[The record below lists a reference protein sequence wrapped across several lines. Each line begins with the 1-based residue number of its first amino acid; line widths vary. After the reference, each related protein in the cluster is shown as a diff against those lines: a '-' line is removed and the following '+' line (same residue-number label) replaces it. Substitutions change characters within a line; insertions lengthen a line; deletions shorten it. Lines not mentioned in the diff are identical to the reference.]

1 MKKHRFL
8 VLSLL
13 FLALVCM
20 GLVAVPRASAHTLQ
34 STPPN
39 QSFTG
44 GACTPIIA
52 VVGGVQVTPGSLT
65 ISLNS
70 CAQQAIL
77 AGSTPNDISTFTV
90 TFQYSQFSLIPW
102 YWLETGSSDGSTFYP
117 LSYGF
122 SQMFTNIVAN
132 HLNDLVMDY
141 TTCGNTNATFYSWA
155 DINSTGEAYWQQLST
170 NAVLQSGC
178 NQSLTPGA

>member
-8 VLSLL
+8 VLPLL

-34 STPPN
+34 STPPP
-39 QSFTG
+39 SFTG

-52 VVGGVQVTPGSLT
+52 VAGGIQDTIGSLT
-65 ISLNS
+65 IELNS

-77 AGSTPNDISTFTV
+77 AGITPNDISLFTV
-90 TFQYSQFSLIPW
+90 TFQYAQLSLISWPW
-102 YWLETGSSDGSTFYP
+102 LATGSSDGSTFAPLDYP
-117 LSYGF
+117 LV
-122 SQMFTNIVAN
+122 QTITNTVAN

-141 TTCGNTNATFYSWA
+141 TTCGNTNAMFYTWV
-155 DINSTGEAYWQQLST
+155 DINATGEEFLQQLST
-170 NAVLQSGC
+170 NAALQSGC